1 MNQRREAYVHLFRLF
16 ERRDAGVR
24 SLAWVSI
31 LILSGC
37 AGGISALSTT
47 LAPAPNLYTFETG
60 AEYPSELVAPGLR
73 STQGDILYVTNRDVA
88 GQSEAGHSY
97 GADRS
102 QSMAFGV
109 AGVDYGAVASWE
121 ELVTRTQTADLQTT
135 TKLRRTGTREVARF
149 PSIPLPFEP
158 GGGRLQT
165 TRDANAAYDAR
176 SSAMRAE
183 VSARM
188 KANGQSRVLVYIHGV
203 DNEFDDAI
211 NTLATIWHYAGRQ
224 SLPVAYSWPAGNAG
238 LFGYFRDS
246 EAGSFSVFH
255 VKEFLRLLASVPE
268 VNQIDIVAHSRGNAV
283 MMEALRELIIEA
295 RAAGRDP
302 QNALKLGMLV
312 MAAADIDVGVMRQRM
327 VAERVGQAFEQ
338 KNIYANPDDRALRLS
353 SIFGKDTR
361 IGGRDADSFTPEDL
375 ASFERIRTV
384 NTILVE
390 DAGGRYGHSYFRDN
404 PAVLSDI
411 VLALRSRSLP
421 GTPFRPLDNKLGS
434 VVWTL
439 HPDYPADPLPE
450 MLDLE
455 NTSR

>member
-1 MNQRREAYVHLFRLF
+1 MHLFRLF
-16 ERRDAGVR
+16 EHRHAGVR
-24 SLAWVSI
+24 SLA
-31 LILSGC
+31 LAGLMMLSAC
-37 AGGISALSTT
+37 AGGISAFSTT

-60 AEYPSELVAPGLR
+60 AQYPSDLVAPGLR
-73 STQGDILYVTNRDVA
+73 STRGEILYVTNRNVA
-88 GQSEAGHSY
+88 GQSEDGYSY

-109 AGVDYGAVASWE
+109 AGVDYGAVATWD

-135 TKLRRTGTREVARF
+135 TTLQRTGTREVARF

-158 GGGRLQT
+158 DGGRLQT
-165 TRDANAAYDAR
+165 TQEANAAYDAR
-176 SSAMRAE
+176 STAMRSE

-188 KANGQSRVLVYIHGV
+188 RANGQSRVLVYIHGV

-224 SLPVAYSWPAGNAG
+224 SLPVAYSWPAGNSG

-246 EAGSFSVFH
+246 EAGAFSVFH

-268 VNQIDIVAHSRGNAV
+268 VDQIDIVAHSRGNAV
-283 MMEALRELIIEA
+283 VMEALRELIIEA
-295 RAAGRDP
+295 RASGRDA
-302 QNALKLGMLV
+302 QKTLKLGMLV

-338 KNIYANPDDRALRLS
+338 INIYANPDDQALRLS
-353 SIFGKDTR
+353 SIFGKATR
-361 IGGRDADSFTPEDL
+361 IGGRDVDSFTPEDL
-375 ASFERIRTV
+375 ASFERIGTV
-384 NTILVE
+384 NTILVQE
-390 DAGGRYGHSYFRDN
+390 AGGRYGHSYFRDN

-421 GTPFRPLDNKLGS
+421 GTAFRPLDSELGS

-455 NTSR
+455 STSR